1 MAIGASVGERRR
13 WRRGLLIV
21 ELDMGKYGPRG
32 GVCGY
37 ISLCSG
43 PSRSSPNVFNRRSKF
58 QDTTADDDEGGGG
71 PRWSLHCTVVL
82 PHPFQTIF
90 PFTHDYQGSV
100 FFNVDCAVIYR
111 YDVERGVVERVVDML
126 EEMTYFNCSTH
137 KLYRR
142 PGDWKLRT
150 IQYSESLVSVQAN

>member
-1 MAIGASVGERRR
+1 MHAPTDGK
-13 WRRGLLIV
+13 V
-21 ELDMGKYGPRG
+21 ELW
-32 GVCGY
+32 
-37 ISLCSG
+37 
-43 PSRSSPNVFNRRSKF
+43 
-58 QDTTADDDEGGGG
+58 TTSAAADDDEGGGG